1 MDSREVEQMSRR
13 IHEDEYMSSDIW
25 KYNVDEPEYKRGSR
39 HNKIGMWIMFI
50 FYGIVLVQVIHA
62 MMVLPF
68 FPIPFAI
75 LLGLGFIVY
84 VAWRAT

>member
-1 MDSREVEQMSRR
+1 MKRK

-25 KYNVDEPEYKRGSR
+25 KYNVAEPEYKRGSR
-39 HNKIGMWIMFI
+39 HNKIGMTIMFI

-62 MMVLPF
+62 MLVLPF

-75 LLGLGFIVY
+75 LLGLGFICY
-84 VAWRAT
+84 VAWNAT

>member
-1 MDSREVEQMSRR
+1 MIKK

-25 KYNVDEPEYKRGSR
+25 KYNVAEPEYKRGSR

-50 FYGIVLVQVIHA
+50 FYGIVILQVLHA
-62 MMVLPF
+62 MLVMPF
-68 FPIPFAI
+68 FPVTLTI
-75 LLGLGFIVY
+75 LLGLCFIYY